1 MQCVIRL
8 SFILF
13 LVIAANPIEE
23 NKKISKKSDRE
34 VVPPVFNG
42 ERYPSLAKIFIN
54 EPSLSSEDLSVEEVR
69 RYWLVSSTFALTLP
83 ALRNRNRLHPK

>member
-69 RYWLVSSTFALTLP
+69 RYRFGVLD
-83 ALRNRNRLHPK
+83 LRPDPPRPPQPQSAPP